1 VIVLA
6 TCRVCFRH
14 LQYLNLS
21 YNLIE
26 CIENL
31 DGLNIRELNLEGN
44 CITSF
49 RSATTGRG
57 INTLP
62 NLQTIF
68 LGYNKLSTL
77 GFFKV
82 MIIKEWIA
90 RENILKSRFNYI
102 IFLGCI

>member
-1 VIVLA
+1 MRDLYLQFVIV
-6 TCRVCFRH
+6 FYRH

-31 DGLNIRELNLEGN
+31 DGLNIQELNLEGN

-49 RSATTGRG
+49 RSIIPGYG

-62 NLQTIF
+62 NLRKIF
-68 LGYNKLSTL
+68 LGYNRLCTL
-77 GFFKV
+77 RFFKV
-82 MIIKEWIA
+82 IITKERIA
-90 RENILKSRFNYI
+90 RQSISSPVLIK
-102 IFLGCI
+102 